1 MKTPLIKLF
10 VILSICLLQ
19 SCNRNSIVVLSSNQL
34 GLEWDQSKTIDM
46 GLISVGSYK
55 SQKFTL
61 QNKSQNTA
69 SNCQAVE
76 LSDVTNFSVLSTTCG
91 STMAPNSSCDVVVE
105 ASPQSAGFK
114 DLSLRVKCDL
124 DEAPAAPV
132 TRAKVEAVVTDISW
146 SPTSTRNFGSAAI
159 SEYAASTYNYTLSNN
174 GSQSVTGCGAVTL
187 SNPTD
192 FEISSDNCTN
202 PSLSAS
208 STCFVSVRAKPMSS
222 GVRYTSITRTCAE
235 SGVVSTQLSKTK
247 VTGVTPLLSV
257 FPLNHNFGNVDIGSI
272 SNQLFTFSNGSSL
285 ATARNCSAPNLSNN
299 TDFILTADSCSTNDL
314 GANASCN
321 INVRA
326 QPQSIGLKTATL
338 SRTCVIGGAV
348 STTQDQII
356 VTGVV
361 PTPNLAWSPS
371 SYNFGNTAVGGN
383 SSNQTFYINNS
394 GNAAA
399 TSCGLPTISNVSD
412 FTIVNDTCGLNNI
425 NPGASCSVVLRA
437 NPTSVGVKSTTV
449 SRNCAV
455 GGTVVSNQITNTGVY
470 PVLGS
475 DWKQVQGVSGF
486 YLVNIGSN
494 TTEMDY
500 YFRNLNSQSF
510 TGCEAPQ
517 LSSNINFSIAS
528 DECGTNNMPAASVC
542 KVRVK
547 AHPIGLGYTSVTLSR
562 RCNET
567 YSSLSLDATGAA
579 AGNIV
584 KINNGYRIC
593 ALYDNG
599 TVRCQSTVISGITNA
614 VDIVGGYKKSCVILG
629 GADAGK
635 IKCWDEYNWTSYDVP
650 EASDVVQL
658 SVGDNSSCYID
669 SANKVKCWGAW
680 GHNGEMGNGTSTPN
694 SIPGYVSGVNFA
706 VKVVSAGSHSCALLG
721 GADAGKIKC
730 WGYNYNGQLGDGA
743 TYTNK
748 LTPVFVSGISDA
760 TDIAAGSE
768 NTCALLSNGKVKCWG
783 ENTSYRLGLGVATPA
798 KSHTPVEVLNVSNA
812 VKISVG
818 GYGSAAC
825 ALLGGADAG
834 KVKCWGPGSELQ
846 LGDGSMSVGSSAVY
860 VSDLNDVTQITNS
873 SGSSYNKRTCAL
885 TSGKVVKCWGG
896 IESFQL
902 NSPVMQAK
910 AEISNALKLALGG
923 TFSCALLSAPD
934 AGKVKCWGMSYYGL
948 GNGDISSYSPV
959 TLADSDIV
967 DIAAGTYHACYVI
980 GGSGVDAGKIK
991 CWGVNTWGQ
1000 LGNGTTTSNASA
1012 VTVSGITNAV
1022 KVATGE
1028 DFSCAILGGV
1038 DAGKVKC
1045 WGGNIYGGLLGNP
1058 GASAVSTTP
1067 VFANNITNAVSIVA
1081 GQRHVCVTLGG
1092 ADAGKAMC
1100 WGTNSSNQLG
1110 DGTSTD
1116 RGVPTLVTEVN
1127 NISQLALGNIHTC
1140 ALYDGGKVKCWGYN
1154 GYQQLGNTSSITDA
1168 VAVSAG
1174 RLFSCVLLGGAQAGK
1189 AQCWGSSHGGA
1200 LGSGLQSASTGV
1212 SEYIVNMPA
1221 INSLALAGSE
1231 VEHNCVISSG
1241 QVYCAGKNDRLQA
1254 GSITTFIERMLWF

>member
-1 MKTPLIKLF
+1 MKTTLF
-10 VILSICLLQ
+10 KIMLVLSIGLFQACGK
-19 SCNRNSIVVLSSNQL
+19 NSIVNLRSNQL
-34 GLEWDQSKTIDM
+34 GLEWDQSQTIDM
-46 GLISVGSYK
+46 GLISVGSY
-55 SQKFTL
+55 STQKFTL

-76 LSDVTNFSVLSTTCG
+76 LSDVINFSVQTTTCG
-91 STMAPNSSCDVVVE
+91 STMAPNSSCDVMVE
-105 ASPQSAGFK
+105 ASPASAGFK

-124 DEAPAAPV
+124 DQVPAAPV

-146 SPTSTRNFGSAAI
+146 SPTSTRNFGNVAI
-159 SEYAASTYNYTLSNN
+159 SEYAAPTYNFTLSNN
-174 GSQSVTGCGAVTL
+174 GSQGVTGCGAVTL

-208 STCFVSVRAKPMSS
+208 STCFVTVRAKPMAS

-257 FPLNHNFGNVDIGSI
+257 FPLDRNFGNVDIGST
-272 SNQLFTFSNGSSL
+272 SNQLFTFSNGSSQ
-285 ATARNCSAPNLSNN
+285 ATARSCSAPTLSNN
-299 TDFILTADSCSTNDL
+299 TDFILSADSCSTNDL
-314 GANASCN
+314 GANSSCN

-326 QPQSIGLKTATL
+326 QPQSLGVKKTTL

-394 GNAAA
+394 GNATA

-437 NPTSVGVKSTTV
+437 NPTSTGVKNTTI

-455 GGTVVSNQITNTGVY
+455 GGTVVSNQITTTGTY

-500 YFRNLNSQSF
+500 YFRNLNSQGF

-517 LSSNINFSIAS
+517 LSSNINFSISS
-528 DECGTNNMPAASVC
+528 DECGTNNAPAASLC
-542 KVRVK
+542 KVTVK
-547 AHPIGLGYTSVTLSR
+547 AHPVNLGNITATLSR
-562 RCNET
+562 RCNES
-567 YSSLSLDATGAA
+567 YSSLTLQANGIA

-599 TVRCQSTVISGITNA
+599 TVRCQSTAISGITNA
-614 VDIVGGYKKSCVILG
+614 IDIVGGYKKSCVILG

-650 EASDVVQL
+650 EATDVVQL
-658 SVGDNSSCYID
+658 SIGDNSSCYID

-694 SIPGYVSGVNFA
+694 SIPGYVSGINFA
-706 VKVVSAGSHSCALLG
+706 VKVVSAGEHSCALLG

-730 WGYNYNGQLGDGA
+730 WGYNYYGQLGDGA
-743 TYTNK
+743 TYSNK
-748 LTPVFVSGISDA
+748 LSPVFVSGITDA
-760 TDIAAGSE
+760 TDIATADE
-768 NTCALLSNGKVKCWG
+768 NTCAVLSNGKVKCWG
-783 ENTSYRLGLGVATPA
+783 NNSNYRLGLGVATPA

-818 GYGSAAC
+818 GFGSAAC

-846 LGDGSMSVGSSAVY
+846 LGDGSLAVGSAAVS
-860 VSDLNDVTQITNS
+860 VIGLSDIIQLTNS
-873 SGSSYNKRTCAL
+873 YGSPYNKRTCAL
-885 TSGKVVKCWGG
+885 TSNKIVKCWGG
-896 IESFQL
+896 LESFQIS
-902 NSPVMQAK
+902 SPVMQAK
-910 AEISNALKLALGG
+910 TEISNAAKLALGG
-923 TFSCALLSAPD
+923 SFSCALLSAPEV
-934 AGKVKCWGMSYYGL
+934 GKVKCWGMNYSGL
-948 GNGDISSYSPV
+948 GEGSISSYSPV
-959 TLADSDIV
+959 TLADTDII
-967 DIAAGTYHACYVI
+967 DISAGTGHACYVI
-980 GGSGVDAGKIK
+980 GGAGADAGKVK

-1000 LGNGTTTSNASA
+1000 LGNGTTTNNATA
-1012 VTVSGITNAV
+1012 TAVSGITNAV

-1028 DFSCAILGGV
+1028 DFSCAILGGA

-1058 GASAVSTTP
+1058 GASVVSTTP

-1092 ADAGKAMC
+1092 ADVGKAMC
-1100 WGTNSSNQLG
+1100 WGTNGSSQLG

-1116 RGVPTLVTEVN
+1116 RGVPTLVTEAN
-1127 NISQLALGNIHTC
+1127 NISQLALGHSHTC

-1154 GYQQLGNTSSITDA
+1154 GYQQIGNASSITDA

-1174 RLFSCVLLGGAQAGK
+1174 RLFSCALLGGAQAGK
-1189 AQCWGSSHGGA
+1189 AKCWGSSNGGE
-1200 LGSGLQSASTGV
+1200 LGSALLFENTGTP
-1212 SEYIVNMPA
+1212 EYIVNVPA
-1221 INSLALAGSE
+1221 ISSLALAGGES
-1231 VEHNCVISSG
+1231 EHNCVISSG
-1241 QVYCAGKNDRLQA
+1241 QVYCAGRNTGLQS
-1254 GSITTFIERMLWF
+1254 GSITSFIERMLWF